1 MEPRI
6 MNYFLIIA
14 KYLNKKNTAKGF
26 TLIELLVV
34 VILMGIMSAIAL
46 PNLIKQ
52 VEKARVAEAK
62 TNLGVLNRAQQAY
75 YFEKSTFADAMGKLG
90 ADLTVATG
98 YYTYT
103 IEPPVD
109 NTEVHHL
116 ATPITE
122 YAGDLNIMASAV
134 LRLND
139 AFLSLV
145 CQGDEPGTTPSIVDQ
160 NTCNDG
166 EMIK

>member
-1 MEPRI
+1 

-14 KYLNKKNTAKGF
+14 KYLNKKNTVKGF

-46 PNLIKQ
+46 PNLLKQ

-62 TNLGVLNRAQQAY
+62 TNLGILNRAQQAY
-75 YFEKSTFADAMGKLG
+75 YFEKATFADAMGKLG
-90 ADLTVATG
+90 ADLTVAAG
-98 YYTYT
+98 YYTYN
-103 IEPPVD
+103 IEPPVN

-134 LRLND
+134 LRVND

-145 CQGDEPGTTPSIVDQ
+145 CEGDAPGTIPSIVDQ
-160 NTCNDG
+160 NTCTNG
-166 EMIK
+166 TIIK